1 MLAPEAPYP
10 LTGGGATR
18 TASLLE
24 WLARRYEVDLVVFQ
38 EPGNADPRE
47 ALPAGLVGH
56 TTVIPLVPHARHLAA
71 RIWRN
76 AGRFVRG
83 APPLND
89 RFSGYELELAAAL
102 GEKTAHRYEIGV
114 IEHFWCAGYAPLLRP
129 HCRRLVMD
137 LHNVE
142 SMLHRRNA
150 ASSHHLERLM
160 MARFAGAL
168 ERLECSVLPVFD
180 SALTP
185 STEDAKVVAGLAPH
199 LPVIVYPNAIPA
211 VARPETSK
219 DTALVFSGNFRY
231 HPNRRAVEYFY
242 REIWPVLAARNPELV
257 WRLIGK
263 HPEAVRDIIA
273 GDPRVE
279 CTGPVDNAIAA
290 IARGQAA
297 VVPLLSGSGTRVKIL
312 EAWAAG
318 VPVVSTPIGAEGLAA
333 RPGVEICIAQSP
345 EEFAA
350 VTQKLLDS
358 PSLRKAIGDA
368 GRKRY
373 EDGYTWEA
381 AWRKLDAANL

>member
-1 MLAPEAPYP
+1 
-10 LTGGGATR
+10 
-18 TASLLE
+18 
-24 WLARRYEVDLVVFQ
+24 VDLVVFQ
-38 EPGNADPRE
+38 EPGAADPRG
-47 ALPAGLVGH
+47 ALPAGLVRH

-89 RFSGYELELAAAL
+89 RFSGYEREVAATL
-102 GEKTAHRYEIGV
+102 GEKTASRYEIGV

-142 SMLHRRNA
+142 SVLHRRNA
-150 ASSHHLERLM
+150 ASSRHLERLM
-160 MARFAGAL
+160 MTRFAGAL
-168 ERLECSVLPVFD
+168 ERMERSVLPGFD
-180 SALTP
+180 AALTA
-185 STEDAKVVAGLAPH
+185 SSEDAKVVASLAPQ
-199 LPVIVYPNAIPA
+199 LPVTVYPNAIPA
-211 VARPETSK
+211 VPRPETSK
-219 DTALVFSGNFRY
+219 DPALVFSGNLRY

-242 REIWPVLAARNPELV
+242 RAIWPVLAARNPELL
-257 WRLIGK
+257 WRLVGK

-318 VPVVSTPIGAEGLAA
+318 VPVVSTAVGAEGLAA
-333 RPGVEICIAQSP
+333 RPGKEILIAQSAA
-345 EEFAA
+345 EFSS

-358 PSLRKAIGDA
+358 PSLREAIGDA

-373 EDGYTWEA
+373 EADYTWEA